1 MDKRLACCL
10 LAGNGDFSAP
20 GRKMK
25 AGEDGETT
33 YGRRARQ
40 LHRRQ
45 EEVKREFL
53 KLHALVSVGTQ
64 QGGSHIGER

>member
-1 MDKRLACCL
+1 MPREHRLVALESELADLRTKNAALDKLMEMD
-10 LAGNGDFSAP
+10 G
-20 GRKMK
+20 
-25 AGEDGETT
+25 
-33 YGRRARQ
+33 
-40 LHRRQ
+40 Q